1 MAIYSGT
8 GRKTGTWV
16 VDHYDAAGIRHRFF
30 RATKKEARD
39 LEDELRAEKWRQS
52 REGVPMAELR
62 DLTVTE
68 YGERWLRESAS
79 RLKPRTL
86 RSYTGLFR
94 RHVRP
99 AFGNMKI
106 TQVHRAHIK
115 RVLVEKHEQNLSK
128 DTIRLIRA
136 TLSAMFAS
144 SIDDGVASINPAA
157 LPRRAKALGRS
168 PKIDI
173 QPLSESELER
183 LLKTAATSD
192 PRYYPLFLLLSRA
205 GLRPGEAR
213 ALKWED
219 VDLGNRKL
227 LVAHS
232 MTEAN
237 EIDDTKTGTTRYV
250 DLSQELTE
258 ELTGLLAERRNVSAR
273 IRSGETPDWVFANRR
288 GGPLDD
294 SKVRKHFQNLIRTC
308 GIRVHRVYDLRHTF
322 ATRLLS
328 KGAPITYVA
337 AQLGH
342 SSPTTTL
349 RWYAHWLPTQVTRY
363 VDLLDGA
370 NSERYRHPIGTRE
383 DADTVESEKTFDFIG
398 ATRRIRTDDLLIT
411 NQLLYQLS

>member
-52 REGVPMAELR
+52 REGVPVAELR

-68 YGERWLRESAS
+68 YGEQWLREFAS

-99 AFGNMKI
+99 ALGNMKI
-106 TQVHRAHIK
+106 AQVHRTHIK
-115 RVLVEKHEQNLSK
+115 RVLVEKHEQSLSK

-144 SIDDGVASINPAA
+144 SIDDGVAMINPAA

-173 QPLSESELER
+173 QPLSESELETF
-183 LLKTAATSD
+183 LETAATSD
-192 PRYYPLFLLLSRA
+192 PRYHSFFLLLSRT

-213 ALKWED
+213 ALKWEN

-232 MTEAN
+232 MSETN
-237 EIDDTKTGTTRYV
+237 EINDTKTGTTRYV

-258 ELTGLLAERRNVSAR
+258 ELTRLLAERQNGAAK
-273 IRSGETPDWVFANRR
+273 IKSGETSDWVFANRR

-294 SKVRKHFQNLIRTC
+294 SKARKHFQNLMRLS
-308 GIRVHRVYDLRHTF
+308 GIRFHRVYDLRHTF

-349 RWYAHWLPTQVTRY
+349 RWYAHWLPTEATQY
-363 VDLLDGA
+363 VDLLDSA
-370 NSERYRHPIGTRE
+370 TSAQVGTR
-383 DADTVESEKTFDFIG
+383 
-398 ATRRIRTDDLLIT
+398 
-411 NQLLYQLS
+411 